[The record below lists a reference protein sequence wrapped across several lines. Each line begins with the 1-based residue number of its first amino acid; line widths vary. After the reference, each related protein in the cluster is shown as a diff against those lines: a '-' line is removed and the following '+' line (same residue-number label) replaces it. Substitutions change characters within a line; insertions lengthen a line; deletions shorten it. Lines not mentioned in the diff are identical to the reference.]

1 MIPRETAKSWLSILE
16 ASFIIYFLQPYY
28 ANFNKRI
35 IKSPKL
41 YFYDT
46 GLVCALLGINSENQV
61 RTYHLKG
68 ALFENLIITDL
79 VKSQLHKGVNP
90 RFYFWQN
97 KTNQEIDLIIDNPQ
111 GPVPFEIKSGMTM
124 NENYFINLKY
134 WQK

>member
-111 GPVPFEIKSGMTM
+111 DPVPFEIKSGMTM